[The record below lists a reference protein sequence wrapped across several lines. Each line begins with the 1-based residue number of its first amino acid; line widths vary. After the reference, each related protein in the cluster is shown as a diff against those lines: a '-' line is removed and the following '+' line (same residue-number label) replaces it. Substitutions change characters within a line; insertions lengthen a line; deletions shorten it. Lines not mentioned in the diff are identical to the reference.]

1 MSNDNKTENLILDD
15 EKALVLDH
23 DYDGIQELD
32 HPLPSWWI
40 ATFVGTVV
48 FGVLYAIYYLWAGGP
63 TLSEE
68 YKTDMKKI
76 SEAKAALAKQVDVF
90 DAEIYAKT
98 WNTAEG
104 IAKGKEVYTENCMTC
119 HEENGKGD
127 IGPNLTDEYWL
138 LAKGTPES
146 IYAIV
151 NKGNEDNGMPA
162 WGEVISKDDMYAATA
177 YVMSLYGFKHEG
189 GAKEPQGEK
198 IPKSE

>member
-1 MSNDNKTENLILDD
+1 MSTENKSENIILDD

-48 FGVLYAIYYLWAGGP
+48 FGVLYGMYYLWAGGL
-63 TLSEE
+63 TLEEE
-68 YKTDMKKI
+68 YAQDMLKI
-76 SEAKAALAKQVDVF
+76 NKAKAELASKVDVF
-90 DAEIYAKT
+90 DQKAYST
-98 WNTAEG
+98 WTTKVG
-104 IAKGKEVYTENCMTC
+104 LAKGAEVFEENCMTC

-138 LAKGTPES
+138 LSDGTAES
-146 IYAIV
+146 VYSIV

-162 WGEVISKDDMYAATA
+162 WGEVISKDEMYAATA
-177 YVMSLYGFKHEG
+177 YVMSIQGFEHKS
-189 GAKEPQGEK
+189 GAKEPQGKK
-198 IPKSE
+198 IPRK

>member
-1 MSNDNKTENLILDD
+1 MSNDNKTENIILDD

-48 FGVLYAIYYLWAGGP
+48 FGILYAIYYLWAGGP
-63 TLSEE
+63 TLAEE
-68 YKTDMKKI
+68 YAGDMKKI
-76 SEAKAALAKQVDVF
+76 NEAKAELAKQVDVF
-90 DAEIYAKT
+90 DKT
-98 WNTAEG
+98 AYMEWTKPEG
-104 IAKGKEVYTENCMTC
+104 LAKGKAVYEENCLTC

-162 WGEVISKDDMYAATA
+162 WGEVITKDEMYAATA
-177 YVMSLYGFKHEG
+177 YVMSLKGFKHKG

-198 IPKSE
+198 ITE

>member
-1 MSNDNKTENLILDD
+1 MSNDNKTENIILDD

-40 ATFVGTVV
+40 ATFVGTVI
-48 FGVLYAIYYLWAGGP
+48 FGILYAIYYLWAGGP
-63 TLSEE
+63 TLTQE
-68 YKTDMKKI
+68 YASDMKKI
-76 SEAKAALAKQVDVF
+76 NEAKAALAKQVDVF
-90 DAEIYAKT
+90 DKT
-98 WNTAEG
+98 AYMEWTKPDG
-104 IAKGKEVYTENCMTC
+104 LTKGKEVYDENCMTC

-162 WGEVISKDDMYAATA
+162 WGEVITKDEMYAATA
-177 YVMSLYGFKHEG
+177 YVMSLKGFKHEG

-198 IPKSE
+198 ITE